1 MNKSMGDIDGVEA
14 FRRTLTYDKIVVYN
28 AIVARCFNLLAGV
41 GNQGKRAEAGVALC
55 SMSQ

>member
-1 MNKSMGDIDGVEA
+1 MNKSMGDMDGVEV
-14 FRRTLTYDKIVVYN
+14 FRRRLTYDKIVVYN

-41 GNQGKRAEAGVALC
+41 GNQGKSDAAGVALC

>member
-1 MNKSMGDIDGVEA
+1 MGDIDGVEA